1 MLNFNNGEVTD
12 TNFFFSIEAKA
23 FYVGYETDATRGA
36 VIFYPELLCLITISP
51 LFSGVESILVKHD

>member
-1 MLNFNNGEVTD
+1 MVKLKTL
-12 TNFFFSIEAKA
+12 TFFFSIDAKA

>member
-1 MLNFNNGEVTD
+1 MLNFNNGEVKD

>member
-1 MLNFNNGEVTD
+1 MVKLT
-12 TNFFFSIEAKA
+12 TLTFFFSIEAKA

>member
-1 MLNFNNGEVTD
+1 MVKLKTL
-12 TNFFFSIEAKA
+12 TFFFSIEAKA

-51 LFSGVESILVKHD
+51 LFSGVEQFWLNTTSFES

>member
-1 MLNFNNGEVTD
+1 MVKLKTL
-12 TNFFFSIEAKA
+12 TFFFSIDAKA

-36 VIFYPELLCLITISP
+36 ELLCLITISP